1 MRDPNGHDVF
11 KSHSQGGGRMKGHPS
26 VFSILLVLLLAVTF
40 ILSSSAVSEVG
51 AAAPP
56 GGVRLQG
63 VDYGPFR
70 DGQRPG
76 GPCPTV
82 TQMGEDMWL
91 LTRMGNAIRTYGLAD
106 CNLGKNLLKAAGPAP
121 IEIVLGLWLGPDP
134 EANAKEIKALK
145 KLKTKLTHVIAIAV
159 GSETLLRGDL
169 SMEALIDYIQQVR
182 EIVGDQGIPITTAEP
197 WHIWLGLDGRYSNP
211 APLVSAV
218 DVLFLN
224 IHPYWEQIPIA
235 AAVDYL
241 LDRVDQVQQTH
252 PSKSLVISETGW
264 PTAGPPNGGAQ
275 PSLENQQAFLKAF
288 LPRAKAEDL
297 SFFYFEAFD
306 EQWKSGSG
314 VEQTWGFYRSD
325 RTPKQETGTLLCCL
339 E

>member
-1 MRDPNGHDVF
+1 MKR
-11 KSHSQGGGRMKGHPS
+11 KSS
-26 VFSILLVLLLAVTF
+26 VFSILLVSLLAVTF
-40 ILSSSAVSEVG
+40 IWPSSAVSQVM
-51 AAAPP
+51 AATPP
-56 GGVRLQG
+56 GGGRLQG

-76 GPCPTV
+76 GPCPSSK
-82 TQMGEDMWL
+82 QMAEDMWL

-106 CNLGKNLLKAAGPAP
+106 CNLGKNLLKAASPAP
-121 IEIVLGLWLGPDP
+121 LQIVLGLWLGPDTG
-134 EANAKEIKALK
+134 ANAKEIKTLK
-145 KLKTKLTHVIAIAV
+145 KLKGKLKNVVAIAV

-169 SMEALIDYIQQVR
+169 SMDALIGYIQEAR
-182 EIVGDQGIPITTAEP
+182 DIVGDLGIPVTTAEP
-197 WHIWLGLDGRYSNP
+197 WHIWLGIDGRYPNP
-211 APLVSAV
+211 TPLASAV
-218 DVLFLN
+218 DFLFLN
-224 IHPYWEQIPIA
+224 IHPYWEQLPIT
-235 AAVDYL
+235 AAVDHL
-241 LDRVDQVQQTH
+241 FDRVDQIQQTY
-252 PSKSLVISETGW
+252 PSKLVVVSETGW

-297 SFFYFEAFD
+297 AFFYFEAFD

-325 RTPKQETGTLLCCL
+325 RAQKQEAGSLLCCL